1 MRARQEGGPE
11 PGSGASGALEV
22 DFAGLSR
29 LAGTV
34 RGLAGEL
41 AGSDGLC
48 GHMND
53 PDLADVFSR
62 VHRNWHKQRGTLQTF
77 LDMTAD
83 SVAATLATYR
93 QLEAELTRASN
104 GVR

>member
-1 MRARQEGGPE
+1 MRAPLED
-11 PGSGASGALEV
+11 GSETGRDGSGALEV

-29 LAGTV
+29 LSDTV
-34 RGLAGEL
+34 RELAREL
-41 AGSDGLC
+41 AGSDDLC

-62 VHRNWHKQRGTLQTF
+62 VDRNWHKQRVTLQTF
-77 LDMTAD
+77 LDMTAV
-83 SVAATLATYR
+83 SVETGLAAYR
-93 QLEAELTRASN
+93 QLEAELRKASG